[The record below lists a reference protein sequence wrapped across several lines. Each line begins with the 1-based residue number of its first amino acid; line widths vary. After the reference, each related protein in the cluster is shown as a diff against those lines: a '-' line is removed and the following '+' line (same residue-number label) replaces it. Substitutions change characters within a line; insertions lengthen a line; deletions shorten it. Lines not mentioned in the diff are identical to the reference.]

1 MPQKKSKRKPPSEHQ
16 VKKRNR
22 VIFRVVLICMAFYGV
37 ISIVQL
43 QGNIQQKQEEVA
55 QMQARIQEQTDSNDA
70 LREQVEGS
78 LSDEQMAAMAREQ
91 GYIMPTERVF
101 ADSSNK

>member
-22 VIFRVVLICMAFYGV
+22 VMFRIALICVAFYGV

-43 QGNIQQKQEEVA
+43 QGNIQQKKEEVA
-55 QMQARIQEQTDSNDA
+55 QVQARIDEQTEKNNA
-70 LREQVEGS
+70 LREQVEGG
-78 LSDEQMAAMAREQ
+78 LSDEQIAAMAREQ
-91 GYIMPTERVF
+91 GYVMPTERVF
-101 ADSSNK
+101 ADSSSK